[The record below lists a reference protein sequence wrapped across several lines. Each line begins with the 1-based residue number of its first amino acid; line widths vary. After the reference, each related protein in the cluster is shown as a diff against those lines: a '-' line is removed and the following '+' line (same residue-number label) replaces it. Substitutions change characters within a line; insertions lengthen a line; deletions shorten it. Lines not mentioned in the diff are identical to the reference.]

1 MRLNNLRS
9 VGPTKSVI
17 KAGLDFLD
25 MNAQK
30 TIPPYSNSNRKND
43 EMDFADY
50 FNQELKKV
58 Q

>member
-30 TIPPYSNSNRKND
+30 LYHLIVIPIERMTKWISLIISIKN
-43 EMDFADY
+43 
-50 FNQELKKV
+50 
-58 Q
+58 